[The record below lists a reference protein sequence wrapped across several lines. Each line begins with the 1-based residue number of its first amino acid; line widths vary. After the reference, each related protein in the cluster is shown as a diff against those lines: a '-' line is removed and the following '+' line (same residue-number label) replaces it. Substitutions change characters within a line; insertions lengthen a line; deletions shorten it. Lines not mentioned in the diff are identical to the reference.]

1 MDRRKFSR
9 NMLMAG
15 LTVPAINL
23 ASGTEVIKGFR
34 EEENNKLPVREFDVI
49 IAGAGTAGVVAA
61 VASARQGAKTA
72 IIETK
77 GYPGGTVVEG
87 GTALS
92 LISGRLFP
100 GSRSVR

>member
-1 MDRRKFSR
+1 
-9 NMLMAG
+9 MAG

-61 VASARQGAKTA
+61 VASARQGAK
-72 IIETK
+72 
-77 GYPGGTVVEG
+77 PP
-87 GTALS
+87 S
-92 LISGRLFP
+92 LRPKDIRGELL
-100 GSRSVR
+100 